1 MSTKS
6 NKEIQNSFQD
16 LLSFDTKE
24 DLIERDKN
32 RLHFKF
38 LSGIEEI
45 MEAKKM
51 SKKDLATAIG
61 TSASYITQLFRGN
74 KMINL
79 EMLAKI
85 QQALE
90 IDYDI

>member
-1 MSTKS
+1 
-6 NKEIQNSFQD
+6 
-16 LLSFDTKE
+16 
-24 DLIERDKN
+24 
-32 RLHFKF
+32 
-38 LSGIEEI
+38 
-45 MEAKKM
+45 M